1 MSKHLA
7 AKVCRDTFNK
17 VSQDREDATNKADKA
32 LIRGLAALTKAHVKA
47 LLEAES
53 KAQKGFDE
61 ADRVFKITLL
71 QLSKSSHRKLP
82 ETIIISKTE
91 TKE

>member
-7 AKVCRDTFNK
+7 AKVCRDTYNK
-17 VSQDREDATNKADKA
+17 VGLDREDAISGADKA

-61 ADRVFKITLL
+61 ADRVFQITLS
-71 QLSKSSHRKLP
+71 QLSSHRELT
-82 ETIIISKTE
+82 ETITISKIE